1 MASKDKAAERKTGVA
16 AWNES
21 RGNNTQRPE
30 GGKAARQRKA
40 EADKRRRLIIL
51 ALLGIVCI
59 ASLVCAWPLKERITR
74 GL

>member
-40 EADKRRRLIIL
+40 EADKRDIQQQRLHDAPKRAAPFL
-51 ALLGIVCI
+51 RFPCHF
-59 ASLVCAWPLKERITR
+59 
-74 GL
+74 